1 METSVGIRFV
11 KYKIDTLLLKV
22 PLILFV
28 PTLFFMFATCN
39 ISLGRGALDIYL
51 ISTNKDRVL
60 ASNSGRGSRL
70 LIASFALTVSA
81 LSSTGALV

>member
-1 METSVGIRFV
+1 METGLGIRFV

-28 PTLFFMFATCN
+28 PTLFFMFAACN

-60 ASNSGRGSRL
+60 ASNSGSGSRL